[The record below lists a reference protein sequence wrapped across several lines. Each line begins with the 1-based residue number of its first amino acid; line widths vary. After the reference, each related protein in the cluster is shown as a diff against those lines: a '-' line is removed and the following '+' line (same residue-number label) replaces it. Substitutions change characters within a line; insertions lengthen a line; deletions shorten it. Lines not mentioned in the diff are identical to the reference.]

1 MVLSQLSSV
10 DALTTIFP
18 FSRFM
23 AVKSERG
30 DWFVFDR
37 DHGRASSTADGKVRT
52 MGMRDAI
59 DTADWLNTALL
70 DGRIKPAWQC
80 RPIARSL

>member
-1 MVLSQLSSV
+1 MVYVFNSDFDRLATV
-10 DALTTIFP
+10 FP

-37 DHGRASSTADGKVRT
+37 DHGRASATADGKVRT

-70 DGRIKPAWQC
+70 DGRIKPAWHC

>member
-1 MVLSQLSSV
+1 MTLSQLSNL
-10 DALTTIFP
+10 DALTMVFP
-18 FSRFM
+18 YSRFM

-37 DHGRASSTADGKVRT
+37 DHGRASATADGKVRT
-52 MGMRDAI
+52 MPMTDAI
-59 DTADWLNTALL
+59 GTADWLNTALA

-80 RPIARSL
+80 RPIARSV